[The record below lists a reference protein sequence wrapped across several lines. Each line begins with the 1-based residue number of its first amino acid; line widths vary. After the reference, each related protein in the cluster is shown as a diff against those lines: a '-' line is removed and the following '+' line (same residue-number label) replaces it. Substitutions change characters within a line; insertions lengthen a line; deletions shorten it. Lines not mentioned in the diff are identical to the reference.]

1 MVVFEI
7 KEKNE
12 RICSL
17 FKLFVVVDSFSF
29 SSRLQEQ
36 FRSLSVYS
44 REKLCAFYSTAQTFI
59 VSNKHTHIYRFFY
72 MCSTIMRKNGISF
85 WKINS
90 HRERDTSTE
99 HILMWSTTVTYN
111 ILCSSEAGVRTAQV
125 FCMCKWNNET
135 HTHRKNSLKFTMFF
149 LIFNFFLNFCTL
161 IERVRQKRNI
171 HYFSSRSSDKNAA
184 AKLKRKHRR

>member
-1 MVVFEI
+1 MSESAV
-7 KEKNE
+7 
-12 RICSL
+12 CSNFL
-17 FKLFVVVDSFSF
+17 LLLIF
-29 SSRLQEQ
+29 
-36 FRSLSVYS
+36 FRSPRGNISSKNNFV
-44 REKLCAFYSTAQTFI
+44 RTKLCAFYSTAQMFI
-59 VSNKHTHIYRFFY
+59 VSNIYTHINFF
-72 MCSTIMRKNGISF
+72 MCSTIMRKNENF
-85 WKINS
+85 AFKINS

-161 IERVRQKRNI
+161 IERVRQKRKI

>member
-1 MVVFEI
+1 MSESAV
-7 KEKNE
+7 
-12 RICSL
+12 CSNFL
-17 FKLFVVVDSFSF
+17 L
-29 SSRLQEQ
+29 LLIL
-36 FRSLSVYS
+36 FRSPRGNILSKNNFV
-44 REKLCAFYSTAQTFI
+44 RFLCI
-59 VSNKHTHIYRFFY
+59 VERNYVLSIRPLKRSSFRINTHIYRFFY
-72 MCSTIMRKNGISF
+72 MCSTIMRKNGISL

-161 IERVRQKRNI
+161 IERVRQKRKI
-171 HYFSSRSSDKNAA
+171 HYFSSRSSDNNAA